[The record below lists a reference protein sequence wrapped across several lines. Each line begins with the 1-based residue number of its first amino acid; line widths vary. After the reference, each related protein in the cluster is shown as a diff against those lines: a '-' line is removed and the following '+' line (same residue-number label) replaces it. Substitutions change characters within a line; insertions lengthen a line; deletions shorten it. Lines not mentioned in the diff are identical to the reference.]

1 MTTSSFRNYYFDQ
14 IEATRELLRP
24 IHSNKDTPCA
34 LEKTLIREI
43 KVRHENLQAAY
54 VELDELGLGMILQN
68 GSGDSWALILP
79 DASEPG
85 RFRYSAFRDIGW
97 MSHYSKDTLDEAV
110 LEAFKS
116 GFTRVAP
123 RDTLDKLS
131 ASLEWKKGCE
141 RLAHIEAH
149 QRGSLTY
156 SEMLAEFKKIETKH
170 SQPTKLAA

>member
-1 MTTSSFRNYYFDQ
+1 MTTFNFRNHYFDQ

-24 IHSNKDTPCA
+24 IQSNKDTPCA
-34 LEKTLIREI
+34 LEKSLVREI
-43 KVRHENLQAAY
+43 EVRHENLQAVYA
-54 VELDELGLGMILQN
+54 ELDELGLGMIMQN

-85 RFRYSAFRDIGW
+85 RFRYSAFRNIGW
-97 MSHYSKDTLDEAV
+97 MSHFSCDTLDEAV

-116 GFTRVAP
+116 GFTQVAP

-131 ASLEWKKGCE
+131 ATLEWKKGCE
-141 RLAHIEAH
+141 RLVHIEAH

-156 SEMLAEFKKIETKH
+156 SEMLAEFQKIETKH
-170 SQPTKLAA
+170 TQSTKLAA